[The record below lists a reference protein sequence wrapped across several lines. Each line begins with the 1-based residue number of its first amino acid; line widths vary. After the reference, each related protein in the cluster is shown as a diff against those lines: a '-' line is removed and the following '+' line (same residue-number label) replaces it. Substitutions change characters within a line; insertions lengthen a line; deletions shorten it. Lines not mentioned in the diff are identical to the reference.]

1 MSRLRQKINQQPPNK
16 KDQTEMP
23 KLLTTQ
29 RTFKCA
35 RGLILQAPVS
45 DWMEWQA
52 SYVCGAL
59 LMPLSFVR
67 NLVQTSVPDWNGRDR
82 IPADSP
88 QAGGLIIRVAQ
99 VFDIS
104 PDAAQVRLLKTGIL
118 QIAANKT
125 EEDMPP

>member
-1 MSRLRQKINQQPPNK
+1 
-16 KDQTEMP
+16 MP

-59 LMPLSFVR
+59 LMPLSILR
-67 NLVQTSVPDWNGRDR
+67 NTALAGIPGWNERSR
-82 IPADSP
+82 IPADSS
-88 QAGGLIIRVAQ
+88 QAQELMSRVAQ
-99 VFDIS
+99 AFDVS
-104 PDAAQVRLLKTGIL
+104 LDAAQVRLLKTGIL
-118 QIAANKT
+118 DDKIT
-125 EEDMPP
+125 TLG